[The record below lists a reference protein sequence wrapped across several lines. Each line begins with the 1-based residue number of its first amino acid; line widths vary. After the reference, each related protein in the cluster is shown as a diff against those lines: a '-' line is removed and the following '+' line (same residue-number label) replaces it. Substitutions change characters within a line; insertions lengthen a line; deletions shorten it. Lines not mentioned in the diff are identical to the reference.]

1 LPKPLFIAALALVTA
16 AALSACARIPVE
28 VTEVKRQAPVEIKNA
43 ADLAPIKLSTVGFNI
58 RRGTPIGIYT
68 LIPFKCSVYVNNV
81 FWNQGRIKGK
91 DLEFEDLF
99 HEEMKEANFN
109 VVGNPKNIFQ
119 GSVRDE
125 VTPAYLIGAQ
135 IEEIKMEVC
144 DNQHW
149 WDGRPLNLQSGK
161 GSIKVRWQV
170 FTPFDKK
177 VLYETETSGM
187 ADVETPSPSG
197 ELVILNEAFAE
208 AAANLAADKELVALL
223 SKDWRAN
230 PDIRAVK
237 NVILEIPE
245 QKPYRDHISE
255 NIDRIRL
262 GSVTIDTGQWHGSG
276 VFISPTLILTNHH
289 VVEGQSI
296 VRVTLLTG
304 RKILGEVV
312 RQHPERDVALV
323 QVEKSGHQPMPIRM
337 EPLKIAEEVYAIGSP
352 LVRKFSGTV
361 TRGIVSRYASN
372 RYGLEDIQADV
383 DIQGGNSGGPLADK
397 NGNLVGLSYAGI
409 GPGKRS
415 IGLNFFIPIYDA
427 VAKLNIKFRK
437 LKRTAK

>member
-1 LPKPLFIAALALVTA
+1 MRLPFLLIFVSAAV
-16 AALSACARIPVE
+16 LSACARIPVE
-28 VTEVKRQAPVEIKNA
+28 VTEVKRLEPVEIKDA
-43 ADLAPIKLSTVGFNI
+43 AELAPIKLAIVGVDI
-58 RRGTPIGIYT
+58 RRGTAIGIYK
-68 LIPFKCSVYVNNV
+68 LVPFKCSVYINNV
-81 FWNQGRIKGK
+81 FWNQGRVKGK

-99 HEEMKEANFN
+99 HEEMKAANFN

-119 GSVRDE
+119 GNVRDE
-125 VTPAYLIGAQ
+125 VTPAYYIGAQ

-149 WDGRPLNLQSGK
+149 WDGRPLNLQNGK
-161 GSIKVRWQV
+161 GSVRVRWQV
-170 FTPFDKK
+170 YTPFDKK

-187 ADVETPSPSG
+187 ADVESPSPAG
-197 ELVILNEAFAE
+197 EVVILNEAFAE
-208 AAANLAADKELVALL
+208 ATANLAADKEFVALL
-223 SKDWRAN
+223 SKDWKAN

-237 NVILEIPE
+237 KVILEIPE
-245 QKPYRDHISE
+245 QKPYRDNISE
-255 NIDRIRL
+255 NIERIRL
-262 GSVTIDTGQWHGSG
+262 GSVTIDTGQGHGSG

-289 VVEGQSI
+289 VVEGQTI

-304 RKILGEVV
+304 REILGEVV
-312 RQHPERDVALV
+312 RQHPERDVAIV
-323 QVEKSGHQPMPIRM
+323 QVEKAGHQPMPIRM
-337 EPLKIAEEVYAIGSP
+337 EPVKIAEEVFAIGSP

-361 TRGIVSRYASN
+361 TKGIVSRYASN

-383 DIQGGNSGGPLADK
+383 DIQGGNSGGPLVDK

-427 VAKLNIKFRK
+427 VSKLNIEFKKF
-437 LKRTAK
+437 KRVAK

>member
-1 LPKPLFIAALALVTA
+1 MRFSLFTIVMA
-16 AALSACARIPVE
+16 AAAISACTRIPVE
-28 VTEVKRQAPVEIKNA
+28 VSEVKRQPPVEIRNT
-43 ADLAPIKLSTVGFNI
+43 ADLAPIKLGTVGINI
-58 RRGTPIGIYT
+58 RRGTAIGIYK
-68 LIPFKCSVYVNNV
+68 LVPFKCSVYVNNV

-99 HEEMKEANFN
+99 YEEMKAANFN

-119 GSVRDE
+119 GNIRDE
-125 VTPAYLIGAQ
+125 VIPAYFIGAQ

-144 DNQHW
+144 DNQNW
-149 WDGRPLNLQSGK
+149 WDGSPLNLQNGK

-170 FTPFDKK
+170 FTPFNKK
-177 VLYETETSGM
+177 VVYKTETSGM
-187 ADVETPSPSG
+187 ADIKTPSPSG
-197 ELVILNEAFAE
+197 EMVIITEAFAE
-208 AAANLAADKELVALL
+208 ATANLAADKKLVALL

-230 PDIRAVK
+230 SDIRAVK
-237 NVILEIPE
+237 NVILKIPE
-245 QKPYRDHISE
+245 QKLYRDPIAE

-304 RKILGEVV
+304 RKILGEVI
-312 RQHPERDVALV
+312 RRHPERDVALV
-323 QVEKSGHQPMPIRM
+323 QVEKSGYPPMPIRM
-337 EPLKIAEEVYAIGSP
+337 EPLKIAEEIYAIGSP
-352 LVRKFSGTV
+352 LVRRFSGTV
-361 TRGIVSRYASN
+361 TKGIVSRYASN
-372 RYGLEDIQADV
+372 KYGLEDIQADV
-383 DIQGGNSGGPLADK
+383 DIQGGNSGGPLVDR

-409 GPGKRS
+409 GPGKMS

-427 VAKLNIKFRK
+427 IGKLNIKFRK
-437 LKRTAK
+437 YKRTAK